1 MEIEKYGEKL
11 GTDKE
16 TCRET
21 DGRQEES
28 FAMST
33 QKENRKGDRAKATS
47 RRSQGEKH
55 GNRWKTRRTLR
66 PKSAQREEQH

>member
-1 MEIEKYGEKL
+1 
-11 GTDKE
+11 
-16 TCRET
+16 
-21 DGRQEES
+21 
-28 FAMST
+28 MST